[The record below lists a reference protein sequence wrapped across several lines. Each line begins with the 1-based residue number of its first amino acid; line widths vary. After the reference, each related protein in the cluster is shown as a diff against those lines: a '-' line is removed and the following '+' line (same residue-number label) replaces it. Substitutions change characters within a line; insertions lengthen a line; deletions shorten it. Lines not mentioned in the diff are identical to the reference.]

1 MTSNLMSVSGV
12 LEYGLFYLA
21 SVLDIGATRMEIT
34 PFGGTG
40 WVGNVTR
47 QKDTCSFFSFSWVGF
62 WHC

>member
-40 WVGNVTR
+40 RVSNVTC
-47 QKDTCSFFSFSWVGF
+47 QADTENSL
-62 WHC
+62 HDLL